1 MEELGER
8 PFCRTLERQ
17 KQDEEEAKKR
27 KLEEEE
33 EVRESKRAKV
43 IPTVKGVE
51 ASDYII
57 SPFKESESE
66 DYNEKLKSQFKE
78 LLRSQE
84 IVIQQQEKA
93 LLEQRQTINQQSCM
107 IQDQQGR
114 QSSNRAQ
121 EVYFPVHLSGLEE
134 LVPSIISSNPML

>member
-1 MEELGER
+1 MEKLGVKEDQIRGAMEELGER
-8 PFCRTLERQ
+8 PFCRTLERE

-51 ASDYII
+51 ASDYIK

-78 LLRSQE
+78 LLRS
-84 IVIQQQEKA
+84 
-93 LLEQRQTINQQSCM
+93 
-107 IQDQQGR
+107 
-114 QSSNRAQ
+114 
-121 EVYFPVHLSGLEE
+121 
-134 LVPSIISSNPML
+134 